1 MLGLNQRKLDK
12 LKRDPCL
19 FFKDIFRNKYRVLNR
34 VLNNF
39 KPKKYQA
46 YNKYAIVS
54 AVYNVEK
61 YLDDF
66 FKSII
71 NQR

>member
-12 LKRDPCL
+12 FKRDPYL

-34 VLNNF
+34 VLNKF
-39 KPKKYQA
+39 KPKKYKA

-54 AVYNVEK
+54 AIYNVEK
-61 YLDDF
+61 YL
-66 FKSII
+66 
-71 NQR
+71 